1 MKPSGIKAR
10 RFSGGFTLVEMAV
23 SMAILTMVIVGAWN
37 VFTLFQRSYNE
48 TTLMRT
54 AAARASL
61 ALDRMVYGVSTNPG
75 LREVQS
81 SSIVITYPSGGW
93 KIAYTNIFFDQSNLF
108 LQYTTNL
115 QCITWSNSTSQ
126 SSKFICTNVIAS
138 TLNCT
143 TKGFTTNGC
152 AISVTVAEKGGGRI
166 DTNTM
171 TTFVEFRN

>member
-1 MKPSGIKAR
+1 MKTSGIKAR

-23 SMAILTMVIVGAWN
+23 SMAILTMVIVGAWD

-48 TTLMRT
+48 TTLMRM

-81 SSIVITYPSGGW
+81 SSVVITYPSGGW
-93 KIAYTNIFFDQSNLF
+93 QIAYTNIFF
-108 LQYTTNL
+108 QYTTNL

-143 TKGFTTNGC
+143 TNGFTTNGC
-152 AISVTVAEKGGGRI
+152 TIAVAVAEKGGGRI